1 MPIDHQKGI
10 LKKLTYAN
18 SKYDTY
24 KMSEMLPVLQL
35 IDPSKKK
42 SEYNLHKIKPSQQLL
57 FISKQLLDSGE
68 DEDFDLLSKL
78 NEDHRENRE
87 TIVEFSRKGDFFH

>member
-1 MPIDHQKGI
+1 MD
-10 LKKLTYAN
+10 TN
-18 SKYDTY
+18 SQNK
-24 KMSEMLPVLQL
+24 
-35 IDPSKKK
+35 
-42 SEYNLHKIKPSQQLL
+42 NLFKEQ
-57 FISKQLLDSGE
+57 SKQLLDSGE